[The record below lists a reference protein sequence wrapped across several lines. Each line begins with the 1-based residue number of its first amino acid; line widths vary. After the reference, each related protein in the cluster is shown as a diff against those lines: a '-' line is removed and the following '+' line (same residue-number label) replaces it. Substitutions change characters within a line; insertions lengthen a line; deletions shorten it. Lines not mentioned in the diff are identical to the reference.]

1 MLDQGQQGQGL
12 RGANGF
18 GRSQVAWP
26 SKLQGIHLSKKVS
39 RVKSNSPTMF
49 NIAGCCRDRV
59 FQCAFRP
66 RHPSSKPPAKKNE
79 MSLGAF
85 AEVDEDD
92 D

>member
-1 MLDQGQQGQGL
+1 MALGGVKLLGHQNCKASTYL
-12 RGANGF
+12 RKSVGCRATV
-18 GRSQVAWP
+18 RPCST
-26 SKLQGIHLSKKVS
+26 LQDVVVI
-39 RVKSNSPTMF
+39 
-49 NIAGCCRDRV
+49 RV

-66 RHPSSKPPAKKNE
+66 RHPSSKTPAKKNE